1 MGENCRYIYVLL
13 KICCNFRFHHG
24 LNLSSLTLVVQL
36 MMLTSLYQIPLH
48 VFKVCFNGHQ
58 LDVIQCSCQIHQDS
72 SLLIKCQQVRVAME
86 GGREGGRVH
95 FVPLKEKMGHL
106 SCITY
111 MTHITATK
119 QYNQRKWQTKE
130 TRLRVLRKE
139 NLSIRQIYNKKK
151 IRSGLQL

>member
-1 MGENCRYIYVLL
+1 VWL
-13 KICCNFRFHHG
+13 
-24 LNLSSLTLVVQL
+24 
-36 MMLTSLYQIPLH
+36 
-48 VFKVCFNGHQ
+48 
-58 LDVIQCSCQIHQDS
+58 
-72 SLLIKCQQVRVAME
+72 
-86 GGREGGRVH
+86 GGREGGSGRVH
-95 FVPLKEKMGHL
+95 LVPLKEKMGHL

-151 IRSGLQL
+151 YAVDCSFKNIVLLILKTHGRIIGI